1 MERSADLQAQLVELL
16 DLIGTIRRF
25 GIEDFTNVKTE
36 NRFIAMLRSIFAAAK
51 GGLYVSGGIQIV
63 EQSMV
68 IAILWIG
75 SSQVIDQNI
84 TPGTLMMFYSLVG
97 HVTTPISSLISS
109 NSTIQEALIVSDRL
123 FQIMDLEQIN
133 NDKIT
138 LSTDM
143 IGDICFDNVTFRYGS
158 RKFVFDNFNLT
169 IQKGRTT
176 AVVGESDSGKTTLIS
191 LLQNIYPIQ
200 RGEIKIGDYDIGR
213 IANKSLREKVCV
225 VPQQLELF
233 AGTVIENIV
242 LGVTNP
248 DMQRVV
254 EVIKKLGLENFI
266 DDLPQGLDTRIGEY
280 GASLSGGKRQRL
292 AIVHAVYCNPEIIL
306 FDEATSSLDTLA
318 EKYVKQVIKQ
328 LASEGKMI
336 VIIAHRLGT
345 VHDADTIVT
354 LSHGKIV
361 EMGTHVE
368 LLAKGGVCSSLWNEQ
383 TGCNS

>member
-1 MERSADLQAQLVELL
+1 MRVGEIVSRIGDAVKIRNFVNNVVVELTVNIMILLFTVVLMLIYSWKLTLILLVAIPVYGILFFAFNRLNRKYQRKIMERSADLQAQLVESL
-16 DLIGTIRRF
+16 DSIATIRRF

-97 HVTTPISSLISS
+97 YVTTPISSLISS

-123 FQIMDLEQIN
+123 FQIMDLEQEEIN

-169 IQKGRTT
+169 ILKGRTT
-176 AVVGESDSGKTTLIS
+176 AVVDESDSGKTTLIS

-200 RGEIKIGDYDIGR
+200 SGKIKIGDYDIGR
-213 IANKSLREKVCV
+213 IANKSL
-225 VPQQLELF
+225 
-233 AGTVIENIV
+233 
-242 LGVTNP
+242 
-248 DMQRVV
+248 
-254 EVIKKLGLENFI
+254 
-266 DDLPQGLDTRIGEY
+266 
-280 GASLSGGKRQRL
+280 
-292 AIVHAVYCNPEIIL
+292 
-306 FDEATSSLDTLA
+306 
-318 EKYVKQVIKQ
+318 
-328 LASEGKMI
+328 
-336 VIIAHRLGT
+336 
-345 VHDADTIVT
+345 
-354 LSHGKIV
+354 
-361 EMGTHVE
+361 
-368 LLAKGGVCSSLWNEQ
+368 
-383 TGCNS
+383 